1 VEATA
6 SFAAASLCAYLSGP
20 ALAAALLLA
29 PAATLSTQ
37 AQAQPQTSQAWPSR
51 PVRLLIG
58 WAPGGG
64 VDVTGRTIALRLA
77 EAWNQQIVIDN
88 RPGAAGNLAGEMVV
102 RANPDGHTMLLGS
115 AGELAINA
123 GLFGERMPYD
133 PLKDFSHVTL
143 AVSVPNAVVVHPS
156 VPASNMKELITA
168 SIKAPSGYAFA
179 SPGNGSVGHLTG
191 EMLRMAT
198 GAKLLHVPYKGAAP
212 ATADLVAGQ
221 VQLSFSS
228 MPAVLPF
235 VKAGKLRM
243 IAVTSGR
250 RAASQ
255 PDLPT
260 IAESGVPGF
269 EATGWYGFVGPAG
282 MPKDR
287 IVKANADIASALA
300 APDIR
305 DRLVSQGLDPWPTSP
320 EEMRRFMTAEIAKWT
335 KVIRQA
341 GAKVD

>member
-1 VEATA
+1 MKR
-6 SFAAASLCAYLSGP
+6 AAARPSTMLIAALL
-20 ALAAALLLA
+20 ALAAL
-29 PAATLSTQ
+29 PAQ
-37 AQAQPQTSQAWPSR
+37 AQAQAWPSR
-51 PVRLLIG
+51 PVRLLVG

-77 EAWNQQIVIDN
+77 EAWGQQVLVDN
-88 RPGAAGNLAGEMVV
+88 RPGAAGNLAGEIVV
-102 RANPDGHTMLLGS
+102 RANADGYTLLLGS

-123 GLFGERMPYD
+123 GLFGDRMPYD
-133 PLKDFSHVTL
+133 PVKDFSPVTL

-156 VPASNMKELITA
+156 VPANSMKELIAA
-168 SIKAPSGYAFA
+168 SIKAPNGFAYA

-198 GAKLLHVPYKGAAP
+198 GARLLHVPYKGAAP
-212 ATADLVAGQ
+212 ATADLVGGQ

-243 IAVTSGR
+243 IAVTSAR

-269 EATGWYGFVGPAG
+269 EAIGWYGFVGPAG
-282 MPKDR
+282 MPRDR
-287 IVKANADIASALA
+287 IMKVNADVAASLA
-300 APDIR
+300 VPEIR
-305 DRLVSQGLDPWPTSP
+305 ERLVSQGLDPWPSSP
-320 EEMRRFMTAEIAKWT
+320 DEMRRFMAAEIAKWT